1 MVKILVILMYGL
13 IIVSAAAAGE
23 MKQYNYTQGTQG
35 RSYHSDVYNDNC
47 NGCHTN
53 SNGKLDATDAA
64 CIGCH
69 GAINMIKIDEKKLV
83 FPKANPHKSV
93 HYGNG
98 ASCLACHS
106 EHQMKAPVCAS
117 CHRTWFK
124 SM

>member
-69 GAINMIKIDEKKLV
+69 RGDKHDQD
-83 FPKANPHKSV
+83 
-93 HYGNG
+93 
-98 ASCLACHS
+98 
-106 EHQMKAPVCAS
+106 QMRKN
-117 CHRTWFK
+117 
-124 SM
+124 